1 MKKSGGEIW
10 REGQAKIKKSIESK
24 FVEKDW
30 GYEIWMANNREENY
44 CGKILKI
51 YEGYK
56 SSMHYH
62 LKKHETFYI
71 LDGELKVDLIYTKSG
86 NTGYKLLKK
95 GDVMEIQR
103 GQPHQLIAY
112 DGDVE
117 LVETST
123 FHEDS
128 DSYRVWR

>member
-1 MKKSGGEIW
+1 
-10 REGQAKIKKSIESK
+10 
-24 FVEKDW
+24 
-30 GYEIWMANNREENY
+30 MANNREENY

-51 YEGYK
+51 YEGYR

-71 LDGELKVDLIYTKSG
+71 LSGELRVDLIYTKSG
-86 NTGYKLLKK
+86 NTGYKLLKQ

-112 DGDVE
+112 DGNVE

>member
-10 REGQAKIKKSIESK
+10 REGQAKIKKPIESK

-30 GYEIWMANNREENY
+30 GHEIWMANNREENY

-51 YEGYK
+51 YEGYR

-71 LDGELKVDLIYTKSG
+71 LSGELRVDLIYTKSG
-86 NTGYKLLKK
+86 NTGYKLLKQ

-112 DGDVE
+112 DGNVE

>member
-10 REGQAKIKKSIESK
+10 REGQAKIKKPNESK

-30 GYEIWMANNREENY
+30 GYEIWMANNLKENY

-71 LDGELKVDLIYTKSG
+71 LSGELRVDLIYTKSG
-86 NTGYKLLKK
+86 NTGYKILKK
-95 GDVMEIQR
+95 GDTMEIER

-117 LVETST
+117 FVETST

>member
-1 MKKSGGEIW
+1 MKKNGGEIW
-10 REGQAKIKKSIESK
+10 REGQAKLKKPMESK

-51 YEGYK
+51 HEGYK

-71 LDGELKVDLIYTKSG
+71 LSGQLKVELIYTKSG
-86 NTGYKLLKK
+86 NTGYKILKK
-95 GDVMEIQR
+95 GDTMEIER

-112 DGDVE
+112 DGSVE
-117 LVETST
+117 FIETST

>member
-10 REGQAKIKKSIESK
+10 REGQAKLKKPTESK

-30 GYEIWMANNREENY
+30 GYEIWMANNLEENY

-51 YEGYK
+51 YEGHK

-71 LDGELKVDLIYTKSG
+71 LSGELRVELIYTKSG
-86 NTGYKLLKK
+86 NKGYKILKQ
-95 GDVMEIQR
+95 GDTMEIER

-117 LVETST
+117 FVETST

-128 DSYRVWR
+128 DSYRIWR